1 VLVGQKTV
9 NILSKKCLQYNRLV
23 VWRRRFTFFF
33 RERYWW
39 IVAFLGV
46 VLVFVGFCLSDE
58 YALLSAASVGIGT
71 SMLAAM
77 LVSFAGPNGEET
89 YRKFLQMGVTDFY
102 PNRSMV
108 PNENWVNWLE
118 GAQRSCILLG
128 QAHGEWI
135 RDDRFEP
142 AFVGRLIA
150 GIRIEIFFLNPNTSE
165 ADVREKEDRQKQRTK
180 ARIKDSIRELWKIR
194 SRLNE
199 TAKSRLKIYTYDATP
214 SLGVTWI
221 DDWMLVTHYL
231 AGFSNLTAP
240 ALRVES
246 SPNPRSPYAVY
257 ARNVDQIRDHFSME
271 VSDDNISKYTDEY
284 QYQYYPMRVLR

>member
-1 VLVGQKTV
+1 
-9 NILSKKCLQYNRLV
+9 
-23 VWRRRFTFFF
+23 VWRRFHFFF

-39 IVAFLGV
+39 IVVFFGV
-46 VLVFVGFCLSDE
+46 VLVLLGSCLSDE

-150 GIRIEIFFLNPNTSE
+150 GIRIEIFFLNPNTPE
-165 ADVREKEDRQKQRTK
+165 ADVREKEDRQKQHTK
-180 ARIKDSIRELWKIR
+180 ERIRDSIRELWKIR
-194 SRLNE
+194 GRLNE

-214 SLGVTWI
+214 SLGVTWM

-257 ARNVDQIRDHFSME
+257 ARNVDQIRDNFSTE
-271 VSDDNISKYTDEY
+271 VTDANISEYTDG
-284 QYQYYPMRVLR
+284 